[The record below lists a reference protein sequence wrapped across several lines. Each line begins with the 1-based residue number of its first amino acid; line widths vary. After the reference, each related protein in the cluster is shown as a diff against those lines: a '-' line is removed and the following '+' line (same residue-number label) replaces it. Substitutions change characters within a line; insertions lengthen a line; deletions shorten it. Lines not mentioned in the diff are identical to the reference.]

1 MKSIWRVCA
10 FLGLCSILI
19 YAAASAQNPP
29 VESFDILITGGHVI
43 DGTGNPWYAADIGIR
58 NGRIAAI
65 GKLAG
70 RAAAARTI
78 DAQGLAVTPGFI
90 DMLGQSETTL
100 LVDPRAESKIRQ
112 GITSEITG
120 EGSSVAPQ
128 NEKTLPDLEE
138 SLAPFHL
145 TVDWRTLDQYFARL
159 ERQGATINLATY
171 VGAAQVR
178 MAVIGAEDREPS
190 SAELDQMKQLV
201 AQAMEQG
208 AMGIS
213 TALVYSPAIYAK
225 TNELIELAKVA
236 SSYGGI
242 YASHMRNEGTQIFSA
257 LDEAF
262 QIGREAR
269 IPVQIFHLKVAGK
282 PMWGKMGEVVAKIDQ
297 ARAAGIDVTADMYPY
312 NAGATS
318 LGACLPPW
326 AQAGGTEKTLERLRD
341 PALRQTMR
349 ADMTKA
355 QTWQNFYYDAG
366 GAENIL
372 IVFVANEKLKSLQGK
387 RLSEAAK
394 SRGQDP
400 LDALFDILV
409 EDRLQ
414 TGAIYF
420 LMQEADVRTAIPQP
434 WVSFGLDSPAVRT
447 DGILGSFPS
456 HPRGYGTFARLLGRY
471 VRDEHLLPLE
481 QMIRKMTSL
490 PAQSMR
496 IQDRGVL
503 KPGMWADVTIFDPAT
518 VHDVATYENPN
529 RYAEGVR
536 YVIVN
541 GQLVLDA
548 GQMTATL
555 PGRVILGPGYRA
567 K

>member
-1 MKSIWRVCA
+1 MKSISRVCA
-10 FLGLCSILI
+10 FLGFCSILI

-120 EGSSVAPQ
+120 EGGSIAPQ

-159 ERQGATINLATY
+159 QRQGAAINLATY

-178 MAVIGAEDREPS
+178 MAVIGAEDRAPS
-190 SAELDQMKQLV
+190 AAELDQMKQLV

-208 AMGIS
+208 AMGVS

-225 TNELIELAKVA
+225 TDELIELAKVA
-236 SSYGGI
+236 SSYGGV

-297 ARAAGIDVTADMYPY
+297 ARASGIDVTADMYPY

-341 PALRQTMR
+341 PALRQKMR

-394 SRGQDP
+394 MRGQDP
-400 LDALFDILV
+400 LDALFDILI

-496 IQDRGVL
+496 IEDRGVL

-518 VHDVATYENPN
+518 IHDVATYENPN

-548 GQMTATL
+548 GQMTAAL

>member
-1 MKSIWRVCA
+1 
-10 FLGLCSILI
+10 
-19 YAAASAQNPP
+19 
-29 VESFDILITGGHVI
+29 
-43 DGTGNPWYAADIGIR
+43 
-58 NGRIAAI
+58 
-65 GKLAG
+65 
-70 RAAAARTI
+70 
-78 DAQGLAVTPGFI
+78 
-90 DMLGQSETTL
+90 
-100 LVDPRAESKIRQ
+100 
-112 GITSEITG
+112 
-120 EGSSVAPQ
+120 
-128 NEKTLPDLEE
+128 
-138 SLAPFHL
+138 
-145 TVDWRTLDQYFARL
+145 
-159 ERQGATINLATY
+159 
-171 VGAAQVR
+171 
-178 MAVIGAEDREPS
+178 
-190 SAELDQMKQLV
+190 
-201 AQAMEQG
+201 
-208 AMGIS
+208 
-213 TALVYSPAIYAK
+213 
-225 TNELIELAKVA
+225 
-236 SSYGGI
+236 
-242 YASHMRNEGTQIFSA
+242 
-257 LDEAF
+257 
-262 QIGREAR
+262 
-269 IPVQIFHLKVAGK
+269 
-282 PMWGKMGEVVAKIDQ
+282 MWGKMGEVVAKIDQ
-297 ARAAGIDVTADMYPY
+297 ARASGIDVTADMYPY

-341 PALRQTMR
+341 PALRQKMR

-355 QTWQNFYYDAG
+355 HTWQNFYYDAG

-394 SRGQDP
+394 MRGQDP
-400 LDALFDILV
+400 LDALFDILI

-496 IQDRGVL
+496 IEDRGVL

-518 VHDVATYENPN
+518 IHDVATYENPN

-548 GQMTATL
+548 GQMTAAL

>member
-1 MKSIWRVCA
+1 MKSILRVCT
-10 FLGLCSILI
+10 FLALCSILF
-19 YAAASAQNPP
+19 YATARAQNPAS
-29 VESFDILITGGHVI
+29 ESFDILITGGHVI

-70 RAAAARTI
+70 HVSATRTI

-120 EGSSVAPQ
+120 EGGSIAPQ

-159 ERQGATINLATY
+159 QRQGAAINLATY

-178 MAVIGAEDREPS
+178 MAVIGADDRAPS
-190 SAELDQMKQLV
+190 AAELEQMKQLV

-208 AMGIS
+208 AMGVS

-225 TNELIELAKVA
+225 TDELIELAKVA
-236 SSYGGI
+236 SSYGGV

-326 AQAGGTEKTLERLRD
+326 AQAGGTEKTLERLHD
-341 PALRQTMR
+341 PVQRQKMR
-349 ADMTKA
+349 ADMTKP
-355 QTWQNFYYDAG
+355 QTWQNFYYDSG

-394 SRGQDP
+394 MRGQDP

-420 LMQEADVRTAIPQP
+420 LMQEADVRAAIPQP

-496 IQDRGVL
+496 IEDRGVL

-518 VHDVATYENPN
+518 IHDVATYENPN

-548 GQMTATL
+548 GQMTAAL
-555 PGRVILGPGYRA
+555 PGRVILGPGYHA

>member
-1 MKSIWRVCA
+1 MKSILRTCT

-19 YAAASAQNPP
+19 YAAAHAQNPGG
-29 VESFDILITGGHVI
+29 EALDLLITGGHVI

-58 NGRIAAI
+58 GGRIAAI
-65 GKLAG
+65 GQLAG
-70 RAAAARTI
+70 RVPAARTI

-120 EGSSVAPQ
+120 EGGSIAPQ

-159 ERQGATINLATY
+159 QRQGTAINLATY
-171 VGAAQVR
+171 VGATQVR
-178 MAVIGAEDREPS
+178 MAVIGADDRAPS
-190 SAELDQMKQLV
+190 AAELDQMKQLV

-213 TALVYSPAIYAK
+213 TSLVYSPAIYAK
-225 TNELIELAKVA
+225 TGELIELAKVA
-236 SSYGGI
+236 SRYGGV
-242 YASHMRNEGTQIFSA
+242 YASHMRNEGTQIFAA

-282 PMWGKMGEVVAKIDQ
+282 PMWGKMNEVVAKIDQ
-297 ARAAGIDVTADMYPY
+297 ARAAGIDVSADMYPY

-341 PALRQTMR
+341 PGQRQKMR
-349 ADMTKA
+349 ADMTRA
-355 QTWQNFYYDAG
+355 QTWQNFYYDSG

-372 IVFVANEKLKSLQGK
+372 IVFTASEKLKSLQGK
-387 RLSEAAK
+387 RLSEAAQT
-394 SRGQDP
+394 RGQDP

-471 VRDEHLLPLE
+471 VREEHLLPLE

-496 IQDRGVL
+496 ISDRGVL
-503 KPGMWADVTIFDPAT
+503 KPGMWADVAIFDPAT
-518 VHDVATYENPN
+518 IHDVATYENPN

-541 GQLVLDA
+541 GQLVLEA
-548 GQMTATL
+548 GKMTTAL

-567 K
+567 R